1 MSFLKRL
8 FGYMAKN
15 WFALAI
21 SLSCVVITTVISIY
35 VPQLS
40 RSVINEIMGSNKYE
54 NLVPMVL
61 QIMGLTGV
69 LGFFMFTQSYVNGY
83 FSQKV
88 IYDLRND
95 VFASLQ
101 RQSFAFYDKTQ
112 TGQLISRATTDV
124 EEIRRF
130 LGMQL
135 TGLVSAILL
144 IVGAFTSMISMSFE
158 LTLVSIVVLPF
169 VFASI
174 YFFGKRIRPVSQSER
189 EYYGKLTSVLFENLT
204 GIRVVRAF
212 AREGY
217 EREKFNTPNR
227 NYLDTS
233 LVSAKIRAFHFPL
246 ITFLVS
252 LGTVAIFWYGG
263 VEVMHGRLDVG
274 GLWAFSAYLLML
286 MRPMFL
292 LGMTWGGYQRMV
304 TAGERVFEVMDAIPE
319 VKDNPNAI
327 EMPPVKGHVKFE
339 DVFFGYEKDRFIL
352 EDIELDV
359 EPGETVALLG
369 PTGSGKTTIIRLLP
383 RFYDVT
389 SGRITID
396 GYDVRDVKLD
406 SLRKQMGIVAQ
417 ETFLFATTIKENI
430 AYGKPDATM
439 EEIIRAAKIAQAHDF
454 IMSLPKGY
462 ETIVGERGV
471 TLSGGQQQ
479 RVAIARALLM
489 NPKILILDDSTSSV
503 DVDTEYEIQQA
514 LEALLKD
521 RTTFVITQRV
531 STIRNSDK
539 IVIIEN
545 GRIVE
550 EGTHESLMA
559 KKGAYYRI
567 YQTLYEAQRPVLSQE
582 VAFSRHKEKAN
593 SNEKM
598 EGDEK

>member
-1 MSFLKRL
+1 
-8 FGYMAKN
+8 MAKN

>member
-1 MSFLKRL
+1 MSFFKRL
-8 FGYMAKN
+8 VGYISKN

-21 SLSCVVITTVISIY
+21 SVSCMAITTFISIY

-40 RSVINEIMGSNKYE
+40 RSVINEVIGANKYE
-54 NLVPMVL
+54 NLLSMVL
-61 QIMGLTGV
+61 QILGLTGV
-69 LGFFMFTQSYVNGY
+69 LGFFMFIQRYANGY

-88 IYDLRND
+88 IYDIRND

-101 RQSFAFYDKTQ
+101 RQSFAFYDKIQ
-112 TGQLISRATTDV
+112 TGQLISRTTTDV
-124 EEIRRF
+124 ERIKRF
-130 LGMQL
+130 LGMQM
-135 TGLVSAILL
+135 TGLVSSILL
-144 IVGAFTSMISMSFE
+144 VVGAITSMISMNFK
-158 LTLVSIVVLPF
+158 LTLVSIAVLPF
-169 VFASI
+169 VFIAI
-174 YFFGKRIRPVSQSER
+174 YFFGKKIRPVSHSER
-189 EYYGKLTSVLFENLT
+189 EHYGKLTSVLFENLT
-204 GIRVVRAF
+204 GIRVTRAF

-217 EREKFNTPNR
+217 EKEKFNTPNR
-227 NYLDTS
+227 NFFDTS
-233 LVSAKIRAFHFPL
+233 LIAAKIRALYLPL
-246 ITFLVS
+246 IMFLMG
-252 LGTVAIFWYGG
+252 LGTVVIFWYGG
-263 VEVMHGRLDVG
+263 TEVMHGRLDIG
-274 GLWAFSAYLLML
+274 GLWAFNAYLFML

-292 LGMTWGGYQRMV
+292 LGMVWSGYQRMAA
-304 TAGERVFEVMDAIPE
+304 AGERIFEIMDAIPE
-319 VKDNPNAI
+319 VKDKPKAI
-327 EMPPVKGHVKFE
+327 ELPPVKGYVRFE
-339 DVFFGYEKDRFIL
+339 DVSFGYEKNRFIL
-352 EDIELDV
+352 KDIELDA

-396 GYDVRDVKLD
+396 GHDIRDVRLN
-406 SLRKQMGIVAQ
+406 SLRKQIGIVAQ

-439 EEIIRAAKIAQAHDF
+439 EEIIRAAKTAQAHDF
-454 IMSLPKGY
+454 IIALPKEY
-462 ETIVGERGV
+462 ETFVGERGV

-503 DVDTEYEIQQA
+503 DVDTEYKIQQA

-539 IVIIEN
+539 IIILEN

-559 KKGAYYRI
+559 KKGAYHRI
-567 YQTLYEAQRPVLSQE
+567 YQTLYEAQRPVPSPE
-582 VAFSRHKEKAN
+582 VAFSQHSEKVNSHKKA
-593 SNEKM
+593 